1 MRILLVDASTR
12 TNPLHAFVQSEGIVV
27 ESANAGEE
35 ALDLLRHYPFDVVV
49 LDLALPD
56 MDGVTLISRLRLAG
70 HHTPVLALL
79 SSASIKH
86 RLAALSAGA
95 DDVVGHDTDRTE
107 ILARMHA
114 IFRRSRGFSQ
124 PAIQCGQVT
133 LNQEHHEVTIAGRH
147 VHFTQKEF
155 ALLQLLML
163 RKNTIM
169 TKEMILANL
178 YGGLDEPEIKI
189 IDVFICKLRSKLAKA
204 GVTDLIGTVWGRG
217 YIVRE
222 EGRDNLGTSQPRIP
236 LPIKARQQELAAV

>member
-1 MRILLVDASTR
+1 MRILLVDASNQ
-12 TNPLHAFVQSEGIVV
+12 TNPLRAFIQSEGVVV
-27 ESANAGEE
+27 EGADTGEE
-35 ALDLLRHYPFDVVV
+35 ALDLVRHYPFDVVV
-49 LDLALPD
+49 LNLTLPD
-56 MDGVTLISRLRLAG
+56 MDGITWISRLRLTG

-95 DDVVGHDTDRTE
+95 DDVVGHDTDPTE
-107 ILARMHA
+107 ILARMRA

-133 LNQEHHEVTIAGRH
+133 LNQEHHEVTVAGRH
-147 VHFTQKEF
+147 VHLTQKEF

-204 GVTDLIGTVWGRG
+204 GVTNLIGTVWGRG
-217 YIVRE
+217 YVVRE
-222 EGRDNLGTSQPRIP
+222 EGRDNPSKSQPRIP
-236 LPIKARQQELAAV
+236 LPIEACRRELATV

>member
-1 MRILLVDASTR
+1 MRALFVDASNQ
-12 TNPLHAFVQSEGIVV
+12 TNPLRAFVQSEGILV
-27 ESANAGEE
+27 EGANTGDE

-56 MDGVTLISRLRLAG
+56 MEGVTFISRLRLAG

-79 SSASIKH
+79 SAGSIKQ

-95 DDVVGHDTDRTE
+95 DDVVGHETDRTE
-107 ILARMHA
+107 ILARMRA

-124 PAIQCGQVT
+124 PAIQCGQVV
-133 LNQEHHEVTIAGRH
+133 LNQEHQEVRVAERC
-147 VHFTQKEF
+147 VHFSQKEF

-169 TKEMILANL
+169 TKEMIFANL
-178 YGGLDEPEIKI
+178 YGGMDEPEIKI
-189 IDVFICKLRSKLAKA
+189 IDVFVCKIRSKLAKA

-217 YIVRE
+217 YVVRE
-222 EGRDNLGTSQPRIP
+222 EGRDNHGTLQPRIP
-236 LPIKARQQELAAV
+236 QPVQARQRELAAS

>member
-1 MRILLVDASTR
+1 MRILLVDASSHT
-12 TNPLHAFVQSEGIVV
+12 TPLHAFIQSEGVVV
-27 ESANAGEE
+27 EGADTGEE
-35 ALDLLRHYPFDVVV
+35 TLNLLRHYPFDVVV

-95 DDVVGHDTDRTE
+95 DDVVGHETDRTE
-107 ILARMHA
+107 ILARMRA

-133 LNQEHHEVTIAGRH
+133 LNHEHQEVTIAGRH
-147 VHFTQKEF
+147 VHLTQKEF
-155 ALLQLLML
+155 SLLQLLML
-163 RKNTIM
+163 RKNVVM
-169 TKEMILANL
+169 TKETILANL

-222 EGRDNLGTSQPRIP
+222 EGRDNHGTSQPRIP
-236 LPIKARQQELAAV
+236 LPIEACRREFAAV